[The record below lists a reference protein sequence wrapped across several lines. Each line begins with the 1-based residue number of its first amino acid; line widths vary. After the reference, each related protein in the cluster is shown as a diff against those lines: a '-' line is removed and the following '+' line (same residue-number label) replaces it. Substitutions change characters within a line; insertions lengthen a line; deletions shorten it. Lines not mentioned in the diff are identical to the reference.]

1 MGNAMETFCCANKK
15 EANSN
20 QDKSSPSDVINPP
33 TQRILPST
41 EILTGIGL
49 NKILQINSNDIS
61 EKPFSNYELIDKIGK
76 GDCGEVFIIKNKNDK
91 NIFALKKL
99 KKNKS
104 LNLSE
109 DEIKQ
114 QIEYLNNLNHSYINK
129 IYEYYISD
137 DYIFIIEEFCSE
149 GSLKD
154 KLDKIKIFPEFIVK
168 ILMFQMFKALLYLGS
183 KNIVHGNLKLENVL
197 LELNDIEKEKKINKK
212 NVNFDDDKLFN
223 SIKKDIEIINNSLGH
238 KGANYKIDLKQLDSI
253 RIFNKKIN
261 DSQKRVESSQ
271 VSTKMRF
278 GSLKNVDEKLR
289 AIPNLKY
296 TGSNNIYNSGKFE
309 TLHFSIKIND
319 FNCSKILERNKTN
332 LNNIIYCSPENLSN
346 NESKDNSDIWDCGI
360 IMYYLLGGIFPFS
373 GENEEAIKKNINLG
387 KFIFDFD
394 KFNGV
399 SEDAKDFM
407 KKCLRVDSL
416 RRITVIEAMSH
427 PFFDDLKD
435 SNIYLED
442 EKKILENLKNQ
453 KEHPIFYQMVLTFI
467 SYNFNDKPL
476 LHELSRIFYKIDRN
490 TDGKITKEDL
500 LNAYEEAGEKISQN
514 ELEEIIN
521 MVDFDKNGFIEYQEF
536 IRVCIPEDRLFT
548 DSNLKNA
555 FDLFDTDKKGSITYM
570 QVVEALEREDK
581 INSQMIELLK
591 KEVTNMGSESLNF
604 DKFKDLM
611 TNLSLQ

>member
-1 MGNAMETFCCANKK
+1 MGSAMETFCCANKV
-15 EANSN
+15 EINNN
-20 QDKSSPSDVINPP
+20 QDNHNPNDIINPP
-33 TQRILPST
+33 TQRNLPST
-41 EILTGIGL
+41 EIFTGTDL
-49 NKILQINSNDIS
+49 NKILQINSNDIND
-61 EKPFSNYELIDKIGK
+61 KPFSNYELVDRLGK
-76 GDCGEVFIIKNKNDK
+76 GGCGEVFIIKNKNDK

-99 KKNKS
+99 KRNKS
-104 LNLSE
+104 LILSE
-109 DEIKQ
+109 DEIKL
-114 QIEYLNNLNHSYINK
+114 ELELLKNLNHSYINK

-137 DYIFIIEEFCSE
+137 DYIFIIEEFWSE

-154 KLDKIKIFPEFIVK
+154 KLDKIIIFPEFIVK
-168 ILMFQMFKALLYLGS
+168 IIMFQMFKALLYLGS
-183 KNIVHGNLKLENVL
+183 KNIVHGNLKLENIL
-197 LELNDIEKEKKINKK
+197 LELNDIEKEKKVYKK
-212 NVNFDDDKLFN
+212 IINFDEDKFFKAIDN
-223 SIKKDIEIINNSLGH
+223 DIEIINNSLGH
-238 KGANYKIDLKQLDSI
+238 KGANYKIDLKQMDSI
-253 RIFNKKIN
+253 KIFNKKIN

-271 VSTKMRF
+271 VSTNMRF

-309 TLHFSIKIND
+309 SLKFGIKIND
-319 FNCSKILERNKTN
+319 FNCSKLLERNKTN
-332 LNNIIYCSPENLSN
+332 LNNIIYSSPEALSN

-360 IMYYLLGGIFPFS
+360 IMYYLLSGIFPYS
-373 GENEEAIKKNINLG
+373 GENEEDIKKKIKVG

-407 KKCLRVDSL
+407 KKCLRTDSN

-435 SNIYLED
+435 SKVYLED
-442 EKKILENLKNQ
+442 EKRILENLKNQ
-453 KEHPIFYQMVLTFI
+453 KERPIFYQMVLTFI
-467 SYNFNDKPL
+467 SYHFNDKPL

-500 LNAYEEAGEKISQN
+500 LNAYEEAGEKISEN
-514 ELEEIIN
+514 ELEEIMN

-555 FDLFDTDKKGSITYM
+555 FDLFDTEKKGSITHM

-581 INSQMIELLK
+581 INSKMIELLK
-591 KEVTNMGSESLNF
+591 KEVTNMGSESLDL

-611 TNLSLQ
+611 VNLSLK